1 VIVDMGES
9 LRATLAIV
17 MLIGGLALVVYAGY
31 LSYVAL
37 PEEHTPRH
45 LITRAALA
53 VVGLVLGLLGTG
65 FLR

>member
-1 VIVDMGES
+1 MGES

-17 MLIGGLALVVYAGY
+17 MMIGGMALVVYAGY

-37 PEEHTPRH
+37 PEEHAPRH
-45 LITRAALA
+45 VITRTALA
-53 VVGLVLGLLGTG
+53 VVGIVLVFLGTG